1 MMRLLKI
8 YKELMISMNNKNKS
22 KSKNKL
28 KKINKGYNKL

>member
-1 MMRLLKI
+1 MRLLKI

-28 KKINKGYNKL
+28 KKINKDYNQL

>member
-1 MMRLLKI
+1 MMRLLKM

-28 KKINKGYNKL
+28 KKINKGYNQL

>member
-28 KKINKGYNKL
+28 KKINKGYNQL

>member
-1 MMRLLKI
+1 MRLLKI

-28 KKINKGYNKL
+28 KKINKGYNQL

>member
-1 MMRLLKI
+1 MIRLLKI

-28 KKINKGYNKL
+28 KQINKDYNQL

>member
-28 KKINKGYNKL
+28 KKINKDYNQL